1 MIEKNIFTVFNLIGI
16 QYFAHDASDRNVQV
30 TTQTGNNKDMSP
42 TMKTYFD
49 TALLVNAREQHIFEQ
64 FTTKT
69 PIKGNTAEWRKF
81 NTFGNAEQLTEGTI
95 PDGKDF
101 GMTKIEASVNQ
112 FGMYTTISDRLEAE
126 SYDDVMLGA
135 SEEMGASMGNTQ
147 DELTRDVFATG
158 TVVMYGE
165 VDGVAATS
173 RAAVTANHK
182 MTPSLILKAKTWLVK
197 HKAPKI
203 DGLYTVIIH
212 PSVEEDLIRSD
223 EWKDFHKYND
233 TDAWKKGYVGEIYG
247 CRVVTAGNA
256 QIVKAGANSAGVYL
270 CYAMGAGAVGTI
282 QPNGEDFRMIV
293 KDKSEI
299 GGPLEQYSTIGYKGC
314 HGGRVLYQDRLVR
327 LEVGSSYSDI
337 DEAN

>member
-1 MIEKNIFTVFNLIGI
+1 MFKKIFNLINL
-16 QYFAHDASDRNVQV
+16 QYFAEVGPVQV
-30 TTQTGNNKDMSP
+30 TTQTGSGKDMSP

-64 FTTKT
+64 FTKKT
-69 PIKGNTAEWRKF
+69 PIKGNKAEWRKF
-81 NTFGNAEQLTEGTI
+81 NTFGNADQLTEGVI
-95 PDGKDF
+95 PTGKDF
-101 GMTKIEASVNQ
+101 GMTKLEATVNQ

-147 DELTRDVFATG
+147 DELTRDIFATG
-158 TVVMYGE
+158 TAVMYGE
-165 VDGVAATS
+165 KGGTAAAS
-173 RAAVTANHK
+173 RAAITADHK
-182 MTPSLILKAKTWLVK
+182 LTCSLILKAKTWLVK

-203 DGLYTVIIH
+203 DGLYTVIVH
-212 PSVEEDLIRSD
+212 PSVAEDLIRD
-223 EWKDFHKYND
+223 EEWKEFHKYND

-247 CRVVTAGNA
+247 CRVIEATNA
-256 QIVKAGANSAGVYL
+256 QIVKEGASNAGVYL
-270 CYAMGAGAVGTI
+270 CYAMGADAVGTI

-293 KDKSEI
+293 KDKGEI
-299 GGPLEQYSTIGYKGC
+299 GGPLEQFSTIGYKGC

-327 LEVGSSYSDI
+327 LEVGSSYSAV

>member
-1 MIEKNIFTVFNLIGI
+1 MFEKIFNLINL
-16 QYFAHDASDRNVQV
+16 QYFAEVGPVQV
-30 TTQTGNNKDMSP
+30 TTQTGSGKDMSP

-64 FTTKT
+64 FTKKT
-69 PIKGNTAEWRKF
+69 PIKGNKAEWRKF
-81 NTFGNAEQLTEGTI
+81 NTFGNADQLTEGVI
-95 PDGKDF
+95 PTGKDF
-101 GMTKIEASVNQ
+101 GMTKLEASVNQ

-147 DELTRDVFATG
+147 DELTRDIFATG

-165 VDGVAATS
+165 KGGTAAGS
-173 RAAVTANHK
+173 RSAITADHK
-182 MTPSLILKAKTWLVK
+182 LTCALILKAKTYLVK

-203 DGLYTVIIH
+203 DGLYTVIVH
-212 PSVEEDLIRSD
+212 PSVAEDLIRD
-223 EWKDFHKYND
+223 EEWKEFHKYND

-247 CRVVTAGNA
+247 CRVIEATNA
-256 QIVKAGANSAGVYL
+256 QIVKEGASNAGVYF
-270 CYAMGAGAVGTI
+270 CYAMGADAVGTI

-293 KDKSEI
+293 KDKGEI
-299 GGPLEQYSTIGYKGC
+299 GGPLEQFSTIGYKGC

-327 LEVGSSYSDI
+327 LEVGSSYSAV